1 MAKINKANSPYY
13 TTPIKDFYLDLWKKR
28 NIPAQ
33 SDDQLITLEAK
44 YDGRPDLLAFDL
56 YGTPRLWWV
65 FAVRNMDI
73 LIDPVEDMKA
83 GVTIYAPAKD
93 RIVDLI

>member
-1 MAKINKANSPYY
+1 MAKIHKANSPYY
-13 TTPIKDFYLDLWKKR
+13 TTPIKDFYLDLWKNR
-28 NIPAQ
+28 NIPPQ

-44 YDGRPDLLAFDL
+44 YEGRPDLLSFDL

-65 FAVRNMDI
+65 FAIRNMDI

-83 GVTIYAPAKD
+83 GMQIFAPTKD
-93 RIVDLI
+93 RITDLI

>member
-1 MAKINKANSPYY
+1 MAKLNKANSPYY
-13 TTPIKDFYLDLWKKR
+13 TTPIKDFYIDHWEKR